1 MKTEST
7 NFLKTFRLF
16 AVSFL
21 FFVGSACFQEQPKQP
36 KTPEIP
42 PNEAVSVP
50 ISNVKLADKLVVSKL
65 AEDVAIQNKI
75 SQTIDS
81 SEFANARWGII
92 AVSLKDGRIVAANDA
107 QKVFNP
113 ASIQKTLTS
122 MVALDKL
129 GGTFRWKTQISA
141 EQNIENGT
149 LNGDLILYGQGS
161 PDFDDEALQ
170 SLVNQ
175 LQTKGLKRVK
185 GKIIGDESY
194 FKGDKIG
201 DGWTWN
207 ELQWYYGAEA
217 SALTFNENQTNLS
230 LQNGKPKVSDDFV
243 TAKGEVKSVQDIE
256 AVGVKREL
264 GENEVYVWGNANSLD
279 ARISVSNSALWA
291 ALKLKEKLEK
301 AGIAVEGEAVK
312 SDWKDNVNR
321 EKFVELAKVES
332 KTLAEIVRKMNKD
345 SVNLFAELI
354 LRTLGKKFGTE
365 APDENPKFQ
374 KLRGDD
380 SAGASVIVKWLKD
393 NKLADDET
401 QIHDGSGLS
410 RLDFISPETFGRAL
424 VFANQAKFGEMFKS
438 SLPIAGVDGTL
449 RGRLRGEKVAA
460 KTGSMTYVNSI
471 AGYANSSKGES
482 YAFAVIVNNETRKAD
497 STAVIDS
504 VIQSLLR

>member
-1 MKTEST
+1 MKLNLGIKILSV
-7 NFLKTFRLF
+7 LI
-16 AVSFL
+16 
-21 FFVGSACFQEQPKQP
+21 FVNSACFQEQPTKPQTSEVQP
-36 KTPEIP
+36 TEV
-42 PNEAVSVP
+42 VSVP

-65 AEDVAIQNKI
+65 PDDVAVQNKI

-92 AVSLKDGRIVAANDA
+92 AISLKDGRIVAANDA
-107 QKVFNP
+107 QKLFNP

-129 GGTFRWKTQISA
+129 GADFRWKTQVLA
-141 EQNIENGT
+141 EQNIETGT

-170 SLVNQ
+170 NLVNQ

-230 LQNGKPKVSDDFV
+230 LQGGKPKVSDDFV
-243 TAKGEVKSVQDIE
+243 TAKGEAKPVQDIE

-291 ALKLKEKLEK
+291 SKKLKEKLEK
-301 AGIAVEGEAVK
+301 AGITVEGEAVK
-312 SDWKDNVNR
+312 SDWKDNINR
-321 EKFVELAKVES
+321 EKFGELAKVES

-354 LRTLGKKFGTE
+354 LRTLGKKFGNE

-424 VFANQAKFGEMFKS
+424 VFANQAKFAETFKT

-460 KTGSMTYVNSI
+460 KTGSMTYINSI
-471 AGYANSSKGES
+471 AGYATSSKGES
-482 YAFAVIVNNETRKAD
+482 YAFAVILNNETRKSD
-497 STAVIDS
+497 STETIDS
-504 VIQSLLR
+504 IIKTLIR

>member
-1 MKTEST
+1 MGNGKWKIKNYWQLSAI
-7 NFLKTFRLF
+7 LQ
-16 AVSFL
+16 VI
-21 FFVGSACFQEQPKQP
+21 FVAACFNEQPKPTETQP
-36 KTPEIP
+36 IP
-42 PNEAVSVP
+42 QNETVSVP
-50 ISNVKLADKLVVSKL
+50 ASNVKLADKLVVSKL
-65 AEDVAIQNKI
+65 PEDIAIQNKI

-92 AVSLKDGRIVAANDA
+92 VISLKDGRIVAANDA
-107 QKVFNP
+107 QKLFNP

-129 GGTFRWKTQISA
+129 GGAFRWKTQVLA
-141 EQNIENGT
+141 EQNIENGM
-149 LNGDLILYGQGS
+149 LNGDLVLYGQGS

-170 SLVNQ
+170 NIVNQ

-185 GKIIGDESY
+185 GKIVGDESY

-243 TAKGEVKSVQDIE
+243 IAKGEAKPVQDIE

-264 GENEVYVWGNANSLD
+264 GENEVYVWGNANSID
-279 ARISVSNSALWA
+279 ARISVSHSALWA
-291 ALKLKEKLEK
+291 SKKLKEKLEK
-301 AGIAVEGEAVK
+301 AGITVDGEAVK

-321 EKFVELAKVES
+321 EKFGELAKVES

-345 SVNLFAELI
+345 SVNLYAELI
-354 LRTLGKKFGTE
+354 LRTLGKRFGNE

-380 SAGASVIVKWLKD
+380 SAGASVIVKWLKE
-393 NKLADDET
+393 NKSADDEI

-410 RLDFISPETFGRAL
+410 RLDLVSPETFGRAL
-424 VFANQAKFGEMFKS
+424 VFANQAKFAENFKT

-460 KTGSMTYVNSI
+460 KTGSMTFINSI
-471 AGYANSSKGES
+471 AGYANSSTGES
-482 YAFAVIVNNETRKAD
+482 YAFAVILNNETRKAE

-504 VIQSLLR
+504 VIQHLLR

>member
-1 MKTEST
+1 MKRKNLYIVVLFS
-7 NFLKTFRLF
+7 LTF
-16 AVSFL
+16 AS
-21 FFVGSACFQEQPKQP
+21 SCFDPQPTQTV
-36 KTPEIP
+36 KTPEIMSA
-42 PNEAVSVP
+42 ESISVQS
-50 ISNVKLADKLVVSKL
+50 SNVNLADKLVISKL
-65 AEDVAIQNKI
+65 PEDVAVQNKI

-81 SEFANARWGII
+81 SEFRNARWGII
-92 AVSLKDGRIVAANDA
+92 AISLKDGRIVAANDA
-107 QKVFNP
+107 QKLFSP
-113 ASIQKTLTS
+113 ASIQKMLTS

-129 GGTFRWKTQISA
+129 GADFRWQTRILA

-161 PDFDDEALQ
+161 SDFDDEALQ
-170 SLVNQ
+170 NLVNQ

-230 LQNGKPKVSDDFV
+230 LQGGKPKVSDDFV
-243 TAKGEVKSVQDIE
+243 TAKGETKPVQDVE

-264 GENEVYVWGNANSLD
+264 GENEVYVWGNANALD
-279 ARISVSNSALWA
+279 ARISVSHPALWA
-291 ALKLKEKLEK
+291 SKKLKEKLEK
-301 AGIAVEGEAVK
+301 AGITVEGEAVK

-321 EKFVELAKVES
+321 EKFNELAKVES

-345 SVNLFAELI
+345 SVNLNAELI
-354 LRTLGKKFGTE
+354 LRTLGKKFGSE

-401 QIHDGSGLS
+401 KIHDGSGLS

-424 VFANQAKFGEMFKS
+424 VFANQAKFGETFKS
-438 SLPIAGVDGTL
+438 SLSVSGVDGTL
-449 RGRLRGEKVAA
+449 RGRLKGEKVAA
-460 KTGSMTYVNSI
+460 KTGSMMYINSI
-471 AGYANSSKGES
+471 AGYATTSKGES
-482 YAFAVIVNNETRKAD
+482 YAFVVIINNETRKAE
-497 STAVIDS
+497 STETIDKI
-504 VIQSLLR
+504 VKNLL

>member
-1 MKTEST
+1 MKNSRFKSLVLLPIVFIT
-7 NFLKTFRLF
+7 
-16 AVSFL
+16 
-21 FFVGSACFQEQPKQP
+21 ACFNQQTTQTQ
-36 KTPEIP
+36 TPETP
-42 PNEAVSVP
+42 PTEVVSVP
-50 ISNVKLADKLVVSKL
+50 VSNVKLADKLTISKL
-65 AEDVAIQNKI
+65 PEDVAIQNKI

-92 AVSLKDGRIVAANDA
+92 AISLKDGRIVAANDA
-107 QKVFNP
+107 QKLFNP

-122 MVALDKL
+122 MVGLDKL
-129 GGTFRWKTQISA
+129 GGDFRWKTQILA

-170 SLVNQ
+170 NLFNQ

-230 LQNGKPKVSDDFV
+230 LQGGKLKVSDDFV

-264 GENEVYVWGNANSLD
+264 GENEVYVWGNANALD
-279 ARISVSNSALWA
+279 ARISVSHPALWA
-291 ALKLKEKLEK
+291 SKKLKEKLEK

-312 SDWKDNVNR
+312 SNWKDNINR
-321 EKFVELAKVES
+321 EKFIELAKVES

-354 LRTLGKKFGTE
+354 LRTLGKKFGSE

-380 SAGASVIVKWLKD
+380 SAGASVIVKWLKG
-393 NKLADDET
+393 NKLADEET
-401 QIHDGSGLS
+401 KIHDGSGLS

-424 VFANQAKFGEMFKS
+424 VFANQAKFAEIFKN

-460 KTGSMTYVNSI
+460 KTGSMTYINSI
-471 AGYANSSKGES
+471 AGYATSSKGES
-482 YAFAVIVNNETRKAD
+482 YAFAVVINNETRKAD
-497 STAVIDS
+497 STETIDS
-504 VIQSLLR
+504 IIKTLLR

>member
-1 MKTEST
+1 METGKQKIQ
-7 NFLKTFRLF
+7 NCWRLLVLSQIIF
-16 AVSFL
+16 I
-21 FFVGSACFQEQPKQP
+21 SACFNEQPKQTQ
-36 KTPEIP
+36 TPETQPI
-42 PNEAVSVP
+42 EVVSVP
-50 ISNVKLADKLVVSKL
+50 NSVVKLADKLEISKL
-65 AEDVAIQNKI
+65 AEDVAVQNKI

-81 SEFANARWGII
+81 SEFRNARWGII
-92 AVSLKDGRIVAANDA
+92 AISLKDGRIVAANDA
-107 QKVFNP
+107 QKLFNP
-113 ASIQKTLTS
+113 ASIQKMLTS

-129 GGTFRWKTQISA
+129 GGGFRWKTQILA
-141 EQNIENGT
+141 EQSIANGT
-149 LNGDLILYGQGS
+149 LDGDLILYGQGS

-170 SLVNQ
+170 NLVNQ

-230 LQNGKPKVSDDFV
+230 LQNGKPKVSDNFV

-264 GENEVYVWGNANSLD
+264 GENEVYVWGNANALD
-279 ARISVSNSALWA
+279 VRISVSKSALRA
-291 ALKLKEKLEK
+291 AKKLKEKLEK
-301 AGIAVEGEAVK
+301 AGITVEGEAVE
-312 SDWKDNVNR
+312 SDWKDGANR
-321 EKFVELAKVES
+321 EKFSELAKVES

-354 LRTLGKKFGTE
+354 LRTLGKKFGNE

-380 SAGASVIVKWLKD
+380 SAGASVVAKWLKD
-393 NKLADDET
+393 NKSADDET
-401 QIHDGSGLS
+401 KIHDGSGLS

-424 VFANQAKFGEMFKS
+424 VFANQAKFAETFKN

-460 KTGSMTYVNSI
+460 KTGSMTYINSI

-482 YAFAVIVNNETRKAD
+482 YAFVVILNNETRKAE
-497 STAVIDS
+497 STETIDAI
-504 VIQSLLR
+504 VKSLLR

>member
-1 MKTEST
+1 MKLNLGIKILSV
-7 NFLKTFRLF
+7 LI
-16 AVSFL
+16 
-21 FFVGSACFQEQPKQP
+21 FVNSACFQEQPK
-36 KTPEIP
+36 TPEVSQT
-42 PNEAVSVP
+42 EVVSVP
-50 ISNVKLADKLVVSKL
+50 ISNVKLADKLVVSKF

-75 SQTIDS
+75 SQTVDS
-81 SEFANARWGII
+81 SEFRNARWGII

-107 QKVFNP
+107 QKLFNP

-129 GGTFRWKTQISA
+129 GADFRWKTQVLA
-141 EQNIENGT
+141 EQNIETGT

-170 SLVNQ
+170 NLVNQ

-207 ELQWYYGAEA
+207 ELQWYYGADA
-217 SALTFNENQTNLS
+217 SALTFNENQANLS

-243 TAKGEVKSVQDIE
+243 TAKGEVKPVQDIE
-256 AVGVKREL
+256 AVGVKREP

-291 ALKLKEKLEK
+291 SKKLKEKLEK
-301 AGIAVEGEAVK
+301 SGIAVEGEAVK
-312 SDWKDNVNR
+312 SDWKNNINR
-321 EKFVELAKVES
+321 EKFNELAKVES

-354 LRTLGKKFGTE
+354 LRTLGKRFGNE

-424 VFANQAKFGEMFKS
+424 VFANQAKFAETFKT
-438 SLPIAGVDGTL
+438 SLPVAGVDGTL

-471 AGYANSSKGES
+471 AGYATSSKGES
-482 YAFAVIVNNETRKAD
+482 YAFAVILNNETRKSD
-497 STAVIDS
+497 STETIDS
-504 VIQSLLR
+504 IIKTLIR

>member
-1 MKTEST
+1 MKFKRFQLFCCFFFATFFCLSC
-7 NFLKTFRLF
+7 LKSEPQTSDNIL
-16 AVSFL
+16 ADTI
-21 FFVGSACFQEQPKQP
+21 Q
-36 KTPEIP
+36 I
-42 PNEAVSVP
+42 P

-65 AEDVAIQNKI
+65 PDDVAIQNKI

-81 SEFANARWGII
+81 SEFRNARWGII
-92 AVSLKDGRIVAANDA
+92 AISLKDGRIVAANDA
-107 QKVFNP
+107 QKLFNP
-113 ASIQKTLTS
+113 ASIQKMLTS

-129 GGTFRWKTQISA
+129 GAEFRWKTQILA
-141 EQNIENGT
+141 DQNIENGT
-149 LNGDLILYGQGS
+149 LDGDLILYGQGS
-161 PDFDDEALQ
+161 PDFNDEAVEN
-170 SLVNQ
+170 LVNQ

-243 TAKGEVKSVQDIE
+243 TAKGETKPVQDIE

-264 GENEVYVWGNANSLD
+264 GENEVYVWGNANALD
-279 ARISVSNSALWA
+279 TRISVSNSALWA

-301 AGIAVEGEAVK
+301 SGITVEGEATK

-321 EKFVELAKVES
+321 EKFGELAKVES

-354 LRTLGKKFGTE
+354 LRTLGKKFGNE
-365 APDENPKFQ
+365 APNENPKIQ

-380 SAGASVIVKWLKD
+380 SSGASVIVKWLKD
-393 NKLADDET
+393 NSLTDNET
-401 QIHDGSGLS
+401 QFRDGSGLS
-410 RLDFISPETFGRAL
+410 RLNLVSPETFGRAL
-424 VFANQAKFGEMFKS
+424 VFANQAKFAETFKS

-449 RGRLRGEKVAA
+449 RGRLRGEKVTA
-460 KTGSMTYVNSI
+460 KTGSMTFVNSV
-471 AGYANSSKGES
+471 AGYATSSKGES
-482 YAFAVIVNNETRKAD
+482 YAFVVIVNNETRKAD

-504 VIQSLLR
+504 VVQSLLR